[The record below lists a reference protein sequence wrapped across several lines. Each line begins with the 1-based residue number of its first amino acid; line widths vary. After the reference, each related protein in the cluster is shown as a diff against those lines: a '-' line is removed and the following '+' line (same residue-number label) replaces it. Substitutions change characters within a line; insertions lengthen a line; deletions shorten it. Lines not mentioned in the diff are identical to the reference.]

1 MEKRVQTGSREGR
14 ARSAILLT
22 LVMAFLLAGVALSS
36 VEAPAQEVG
45 RGATSAP
52 TRPERSSPVDAG
64 QVEEFFD
71 GLIPG
76 QLREA
81 HVAGAT
87 VSVVQN
93 GRPVFAKGY
102 GYADME
108 EREPVAADE
117 TLFYPGSAGKLF
129 TWTAVMQ
136 LVEEGK
142 LDLDADINTY
152 LDFEVPDTYA
162 EPITVSDLMTHTAG
176 FEEEF
181 AALFVAEQRDVLPL
195 RELLVRNVPGRVY
208 PPGEYFAY
216 SNYGTALAGYI
227 VERVSGIPY
236 EQYIEENILQP
247 LGMENSSASQ
257 PLPDRLAANLSK
269 GYRYDGTYDPS
280 SFEWLAAAPA
290 APVRV
295 TAKDMS
301 RFMLAHLQN
310 GDSDGGRILEEG
322 TALDMHRQHFTHDP
336 RLPGMAYGFIVSGEN
351 DRNIIRHDGAS
362 ARFSTVLA
370 LLPEERTGLFVSYN
384 TPFEADDTLSAFLD
398 RFYPPLGKKP
408 PTEPP
413 AGFAGRADRWAGTY
427 VSTRVA
433 HTGPQKIVGWLDPFQ
448 VSAADQHLLVQTP
461 FGEQR
466 YVESE
471 PGLLEQKDGERLL
484 TFREDG
490 QGRVTHAFWGT
501 LAYSKVAPYQ
511 TPGFQLPLIL
521 ACMALF
527 VSTLVAFPI
536 AFFARRWRKASTAP
550 SGAARVARPLAGA
563 LAALNLVLMAWFLLA
578 LLGFAETYVWPTATV
593 AAITRLW
600 LIGLPLTLGVV
611 VLAVWAWKDRFWN
624 AVARVHYMLV
634 ALAGV
639 LFVVFLFNWNLIG
652 L

>member
-1 MEKRVQTGSREGR
+1 MKGRTYAGRRERRV
-14 ARSAILLT
+14 RSPILLT
-22 LVMAFLLAGVALSS
+22 LVVALLLAGVALSS
-36 VEAPAQEVG
+36 TGASAQG
-45 RGATSAP
+45 RSGASSDP
-52 TRPERSSPVDAG
+52 TRPERTPTVDAG
-64 QVEEFFD
+64 QAEEFFD
-71 GLIPG
+71 DLIPE
-76 QLREA
+76 QLREG

-102 GYADME
+102 GYADLE
-108 EREPVAADE
+108 QREPVVADE

-142 LDLDADINTY
+142 LDLDADVNRY
-152 LDFEVPDTYA
+152 LDFDVPDTHA
-162 EPITVSDLMTHTAG
+162 EPITTSDLMTHTAG

-181 AALFVAEQRDVLPL
+181 SALFVAERQDVLPM
-195 RELLVRNVPGRVY
+195 REFLIRNMPERVY

-227 VERVSGIPY
+227 VERVSGMPY
-236 EQYIEENILQP
+236 EQYVEENVLGP
-247 LGMENSSASQ
+247 LGMENSSAGQ
-257 PLPDRLAANLSK
+257 PLPDRLAADLSK

-280 SFEWLAAAPA
+280 DFEWLAAAPA
-290 APVRV
+290 APVRA
-295 TAKDMS
+295 TATDMS

-310 GDSDGGRILEEG
+310 GSYDGGRILEES

-336 RLPGMAYGFIVSGEN
+336 RLPGMAYGFIVSDEN

-362 ARFSTVLA
+362 ARFSTILA
-370 LLPEERTGLFVSYN
+370 LLPEERAGLFVSYN

-398 RFYPPLGKKP
+398 RFYPSLEKKS

-433 HTGPQKIVGWLDPFQ
+433 RSGPQKIVGWLDPFR
-448 VSAADQHLLVQTP
+448 VSAADEHLLVQTP

-471 PGLLEQKDGERLL
+471 PGLLEQEDGERLL

-521 ACMALF
+521 ACAALF
-527 VSTLVAFPI
+527 LSTLVAFPI

-563 LAALNLVLMAWFLLA
+563 LAALNLLLMAWFLLA

-593 AAITRLW
+593 SAITRLW
-600 LIGLPLTLGVV
+600 LIGIPPTLGVV
-611 VLAVWAWKDRFWN
+611 VLAAWAWKGRFWN
-624 AVARVHYMLV
+624 AVARVHYTLV
-634 ALAGV
+634 ALGGV
-639 LFVVFLFNWNLIG
+639 LFVLLLFNWNLVG